1 MHTIYNFKIL
11 LMDIVSRLKKY
22 MTTIGMSSSQ
32 FADAC
37 YIPRPSFSQLLNG
50 RNKKISDELITKI
63 HETFPDLS
71 ILWLMFGEGDMV
83 VNSNNEISEPQNRI
97 KSPLDFFQSPNNQ
110 QSNISLNDNY
120 NSTTFSSENFIQDA
134 DTKNEE
140 TAKNS
145 IPQSLPNSLGDQLK
159 NGLPLKL
166 NTSANKRIT
175 NIVVFYD
182 DNSFESFSPTN

>member
-1 MHTIYNFKIL
+1 
-11 LMDIVSRLKKY
+11 MDIVSRLKKY

-71 ILWLMFGEGDMV
+71 ILWLMFGEGEMV

-97 KSPLDFFQSPNNQ
+97 KHIFIYFSGNFFCVD
-110 QSNISLNDNY
+110 I
-120 NSTTFSSENFIQDA
+120 
-134 DTKNEE
+134 
-140 TAKNS
+140 
-145 IPQSLPNSLGDQLK
+145 
-159 NGLPLKL
+159 
-166 NTSANKRIT
+166 
-175 NIVVFYD
+175 
-182 DNSFESFSPTN
+182 